1 MKDKSKT
8 GVIECIFHNP
18 TITLK
23 HRYLG
28 DKVMAATRIVICHFT
43 RQKLCRAA
51 NIPLDNM
58 SVELARASHC
68 LGLYPSW
75 VFICCEY
82 YMV

>member
-1 MKDKSKT
+1 MQDKSKT

-28 DKVMAATRIVICHFT
+28 DKVMAAIGIVICHFT

-51 NIPLDNM
+51 NNGDLLGEAVI
-58 SVELARASHC
+58 SASPTSSC
-68 LGLYPSW
+68 
-75 VFICCEY
+75 
-82 YMV
+82 